1 MTKQLIRNPMYRYLL
16 VLTITVSGGLH
27 IWQTLFDNFAVTV
40 VHLEGHHVGIIQ
52 SIREIP
58 GFLALLVVYVL
69 FVLREHR
76 LSALSVLILGLGLAA
91 TGLFPTFYGLIFT
104 TLMMSFGF
112 HYFETTYQS
121 LGLQYFEK
129 NIAPVVFG
137 RLRSFAAL
145 SSMAAGILVFVLAS
159 FLSYTQLYLF
169 FGVLVAAV
177 GLWAFSRNPASV
189 DIVPQHRKMIFK
201 KCYWLYYMMTLMA
214 GARRQIF
221 MAFAVFL
228 LVKKFGYSVQ
238 AIAALFFINNIVNYF
253 LSPFIGKCIV
263 RFGERKV
270 LSLEYASLVII
281 FISYALVESKM
292 VAGFLYILD
301 HVFFNFAIAINTFFQ
316 KIADPRDIAPSMAM
330 GFTINHIAAVVLP
343 AVGGLLWIVDYRIPF
358 IAGAGLSVISLLL
371 VQCIT
376 GQITAAENKK
386 TTGHRLK
393 TVLSP
398 ESKVSS
404 G

>member
-129 NIAPVVFG
+129 NVAPVVFG

-177 GLWAFSRNPASV
+177 GLWAFSCNPASV

-376 GQITAAENKK
+376 GQLTAAENKK
-386 TTGHRLK
+386 TTGHPLK